1 MQASIAHTHQSAVWV
16 EDEVRHRAAWYF
28 QNVVWTDICNNILPR
43 TEKKAT
49 EQALARKGKK
59 GWMSSGSKL
68 SSWNSLG
75 ERESLKQNSWGTLRV
90 YFFPVLARG
99 KLHLVCL
106 GSAFPGE
113 TPAGAAQVVTK
124 VRAALNVRFQA
135 GNQPTVVFTD
145 RGQGFFALKTGRIT
159 PEYKA
164 ALQEDGLRAFMG
176 EDASR
181 QPGDLKELM
190 LHETAMAWVAE
201 RLKVTRPAKPWE
213 ETEVAFGERLREVAE
228 YINKNHDVTSLC
240 NNFLK
245 RVRALRD
252 AKGDRLRW

>member
-1 MQASIAHTHQSAVWV
+1 M
-16 EDEVRHRAAWYF
+16 
-28 QNVVWTDICNNILPR
+28 
-43 TEKKAT
+43 
-49 EQALARKGKK
+49 
-59 GWMSSGSKL
+59 
-68 SSWNSLG
+68 
-75 ERESLKQNSWGTLRV
+75 
-90 YFFPVLARG
+90 
-99 KLHLVCL
+99 
-106 GSAFPGE
+106 
-113 TPAGAAQVVTK
+113 VTK

-164 ALQEDGLRAFMG
+164 ALQENGLRAFMG

-190 LHETAMAWVAE
+190 LHETAMAWVVE
-201 RLKVTRPAKPWE
+201 RLKVTRLAKPWE

-240 NNFLK
+240 NSFLK
-245 RVRALRD
+245 RVKALLD
-252 AKGDRLRW
+252 VKGDRLRW